1 MPLINSTT
9 DLNKLKYSSTGGDRY
24 DGGWSGQPYI
34 KKSIPGADDTFV
46 QQRDGTPQP
55 KSGVDFLLRGGL
67 LAPKAALTDV
77 SRLTQML
84 FSTKSPNGF
93 EFIAKQNILSRNNVK
108 TEASFGLGYA
118 GGGLNQGL
126 YTPVG
131 TLAQAGLGF
140 LGAHLN
146 LLGLDPSSPMTGIG
160 GGDFNGLFPSA
171 GLNPYFNQ
179 VNQQILTNDIEDS
192 NRLVNLQWAVINEDE
207 SKTSGGDI
215 TLNPGG
221 FNQTILQ
228 YGGGPGSV
236 LGIGKTNIP
245 FTDQRTGRSNAQLI
259 NSGFL
264 EGVTALTLDA
274 NIASSGNY
282 SIYKRPS
289 PLYPLQKDSDYRG
302 LSDVWNNSIFN
313 LAYAGHG
320 GFEPI
325 TRAYDG
331 LSNLSPYIYGHND
344 EDFTWPDG
352 GSGRAAAMAAGFKN
366 PVGPDFYNVYA
377 RPVATFGND
386 LELSQISKGNLFI
399 SGSGVSGIFANTF
412 PDHSLNLME
421 GLAIELGVN
430 SYADQSPGGFYN
442 FKTSVYKVDDP
453 STSENEFMRSEL
465 EKIQQNYTAVLTQE
479 QLYQREIASQTRLTN
494 VSDFRIDTSL
504 GDITQLSSSRVL
516 SISPDYKT
524 ENKNTRVNQGD
535 PGLGTNIGPKDVLH
549 YGLNAKDLYA
559 LDKINALKMY
569 ESSAVDLNKATNDLV
584 KFRIAVINNDDAN
597 GTATYIHFRAFID
610 SFSDSYTSKWNSVQ
624 YVGRGEEFHSYNGF
638 GREISLGWTVY
649 AQSKAELIPMY
660 KKLNYLAST
669 LAPDYNSSGFM
680 RGNMVRLTL
689 GGYLYEQ
696 PGIIKSLTY
705 TIPMESTWEIALSE
719 DGGIDQSV
727 KELPHMIKVTGVTFI
742 PIQSFIPAKADSLLD
757 PTQKYIALAN
767 NTKTTNYSDVYAT
780 DYMAPGEKAGSNNPL
795 TDFE

>member
-9 DLNKLKYSSTGGDRY
+9 RLNKLKYSSTGGDRY
-24 DGGWSGQPYI
+24 DEGWSGQPYI
-34 KKSIPGADDTFV
+34 KKPIPGADDTFV
-46 QQRDGTPQP
+46 QQLDGTPQP
-55 KSGVDFLLRGGL
+55 TGGVDFLLRGGL
-67 LAPKAALTDV
+67 LSVNAAATDV

-93 EFIAKQNILSRNNVK
+93 EFIAKQNILSRNSVK
-108 TEASFGLGYA
+108 TEASFGVGYA
-118 GGGLNQGL
+118 GGGLNQGVYL
-126 YTPVG
+126 PVG
-131 TLAQAGLGF
+131 TLAQALV
-140 LGAHLN
+140 
-146 LLGLDPSSPMTGIG
+146 DPVATGIT
-160 GGDFNGLFPSA
+160 NLF
-171 GLNPYFNQ
+171 GLNPLTDDTPLTKGFQPSNNGGVNSYFAT
-179 VNQQILTNDIEDS
+179 VNMQNTSNDVEDS
-192 NRLVNLQWAVINEDE
+192 NRLVNLQNVIQLNIEG
-207 SKTSGGDI
+207 KTKGGNI

-228 YGGGPGSV
+228 YGGGPGSI
-236 LGIGKTNIP
+236 LGIGKTNIN

-313 LAYAGHG
+313 LAYAGYG

-331 LSNLSPYIYGHND
+331 LSNISPYIYGHND

-399 SGSGVSGIFANTF
+399 SGSGVSGIFAKTF
-412 PDHSLNLME
+412 PDYSLNLME
-421 GLAIELGVN
+421 NLVVKLDVN
-430 SYADQSPGGFYN
+430 SYADQDPGGLYN
-442 FKTSVYKVDDP
+442 FKTSVYKIDDP
-453 STSENEFMRSEL
+453 STTENEFMRSDL
-465 EKIQQNYTAVLTQE
+465 PKIQQNNTAVLTQE
-479 QLYQREIASQTRLTN
+479 QLYQRPIVSQTGLNN
-494 VSDFRIDTSL
+494 VSDFRINTSL
-504 GDITQLSSSRVL
+504 GDITQLSSSQVL
-516 SISPDYKT
+516 SISPDYTTK
-524 ENKNTRVNQGD
+524 NKNIRVNQGD
-535 PGLGTNIGPKDVLH
+535 PGLGTNLGVKDVLH
-549 YGLNAKDLYA
+549 YGVAANTLEA
-559 LDKINALKMY
+559 LDQINALPMY
-569 ESSAVDLNKATNDLV
+569 EASAADFDGDDGGKATNDLV
-584 KFRIAVINNDDAN
+584 KFRIAVINNDKAN
-597 GTATYIHFRAFID
+597 GLATYIHFRAFID
-610 SFSDSYTSKWNSVQ
+610 EFSDNYTSKWNSVQ
-624 YVGRGEEFHSYNGF
+624 YVGRGEELHNYAGF

-669 LAPDYNSSGFM
+669 LAPDYNPAGFM
-680 RGNMVRLTL
+680 RGNIVRLTL

-705 TIPMESTWEIALSE
+705 TAPMESTWEIA
-719 DGGIDQSV
+719 IDEKGKSDPSV
-727 KELPHMIKVTGVTFI
+727 RELPHMIKVTGVTFV
-742 PIQSFIPAKADSLLD
+742 PIQEFIPAKADSLLD
-757 PTQKYIALAN
+757 PTQKYISLAN
-767 NTKTTNYSDVYAT
+767 NTKTTNYSDVYRSYKQQGAVL
-780 DYMAPGEKAGSNNPL
+780 D
-795 TDFE
+795 